1 MTPQMLL
8 AVAAGGALGSV
19 GRYAVGVLMAR
30 LLGAGFPWGTLTVNI
45 VGSFVMGLLI
55 EAAALRGVM
64 SSEARAFV
72 FVGVLGGFTTF
83 SSFSLDV
90 VTLVRGDQLWAA
102 GAYMAATVTV
112 GVLALVF
119 GLYVAR
125 QMLT

>member
-8 AVAAGGALGSV
+8 AVAAGGALGSM
-19 GRYAVGVLMAR
+19 GRYVVGVLMAR

-55 EAAALRGVM
+55 EAAALRGVL
-64 SSEARAFV
+64 SAEARAFV

-90 VTLVRGDQLWAA
+90 VTLVQRDEVWAA
-102 GAYMAATVTV
+102 GAYLAATLVV
-112 GVLALVF
+112 GVFALVL
-119 GLYVAR
+119 GLFVAR

>member
-8 AVAAGGALGSV
+8 AVAAGGALGSM
-19 GRYAVGVLMAR
+19 GRYAVGVMMGR
-30 LLGAGFPWGTLTVNI
+30 LLGAGYPWGTLTVNI
-45 VGSFVMGLLI
+45 LGSFVMGLLI

-64 SSEARAFV
+64 SGEARAFV

-90 VTLVRGDQLWAA
+90 VTLVRGDHLVAA
-102 GAYMAATVTV
+102 GAYLAATVAV

-119 GLYVAR
+119 GLFVAR